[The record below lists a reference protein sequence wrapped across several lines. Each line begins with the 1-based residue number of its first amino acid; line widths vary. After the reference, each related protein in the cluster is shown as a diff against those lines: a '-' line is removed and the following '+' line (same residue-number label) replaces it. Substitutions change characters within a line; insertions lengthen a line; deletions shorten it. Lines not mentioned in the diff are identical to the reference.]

1 MIKVEQ
7 SAKTIDEGIKNLMA
21 MPNKIITECLHSG
34 GTRELT
40 GYSKEQYDNWD
51 NKTKVIR
58 R

>member
-21 MPNKIITECLHSG
+21 GDANKIITECLPLVEK
-34 GTRELT
+34 RELT
-40 GYSKEQYDNWD
+40 GYSKEQYENWD
-51 NKTKVIR
+51 NKSIR